1 MHIILKRF
9 IFILIPFLLTNLL
22 HAQKEANIWYFG
34 EKAGLDF
41 TTGNPVS
48 LTNGQMDTWEGCST
62 ISSPNGILLL
72 YTDGETVW
80 NREHSVMP
88 NGTGLMGSFSSS
100 QSAIIVPYPGTNNKL
115 FIFTVDQFAS
125 TPPGG
130 ANGIRYS
137 LVDLSLDGGLG
148 DIVPTEKNIE
158 ILAPVCEKVTAVNH
172 SNGLDIWVVV
182 NKFGTDSFY
191 AFLVS
196 TTGISNTPVVSSA
209 GDVVTD
215 VSSQGYMKISPDG
228 TKLAR
233 ANGTGNSIE
242 IFDFDA
248 TSGIVSNAIK
258 GKGFGLRKMY
268 GVEFSPD
275 SKKLYVNAWYSSASG
290 GGLYQY
296 DLEDSNILGSRI
308 FISDVPDGASQLAPN
323 GKIYVAKRG
332 LASLAVINKPN
343 EKAPACN
350 FQINGINLSGRICNM
365 GLPPFIQSF
374 FNLDLDFSFAQ
385 TCFGDSTQFTF
396 ISSITP
402 DSVLWDF
409 GDPASGINNNS
420 KLLNPKHQFTNSGL
434 FTVKLKMWTITAVD
448 SIEYEVEIFENPT
461 INLGNDTSFCDGG
474 NFLLDAGSGYST
486 YLWSTNQSTQTIL
499 ATTAGTYWVDA
510 TNASACTGS
519 DTIVLTTNPSY
530 TLQVDTSICK
540 GDSIFIGGDFQTEA
554 GTYYDTLLTTL
565 GCDSIFMTHLLIN
578 DYLTSF
584 RDTTIC
590 QGDSIFLEGAFQKE
604 EGFYYDT
611 ISNINT
617 CDSVIV
623 TDLTLTDYLT
633 QNIETTI
640 CEGDSIFLQ
649 GDYRKDE
656 GIYYDTIININTCD
670 SLLITQLFV
679 DPAPIVE
686 LGNDTSILEGDVIQL
701 DATNP
706 DADYLWQDDFTG
718 AIYYASDSG
727 LYWVE
732 VTTHCGLATDSIF
745 IDFLLDLN
753 CFVTVPNAFSPN
765 NDGKNDVFSPV
776 LNCDASVYEL
786 SIYNRW
792 GQMVFETNNQ
802 EEGWDGGS
810 SKTIWPP
817 GVYVW
822 QMNYKIQININ
833 KFIDGEEKGTVT
845 LVR

>member
-1 MHIILKRF
+1 MQTILKRF
-9 IFILIPFLLTNLL
+9 IIILSAILLTNLL
-22 HAQKEANIWYFG
+22 QAQKEANIWYFG

-41 TTGNPVS
+41 TSGNPVP
-48 LTNGQMDTWEGCST
+48 LTDGQMDTWEGCST
-62 ISSPNGILLL
+62 ISTPNGNLLL

-80 NREHSVMP
+80 NRDHNVMP

-100 QSAIIVPYPGTNNKL
+100 QSAIIVPYPGTIDKL

-137 LVDLSLDGGLG
+137 LVDFGLDGGLG
-148 DIVPTEKNIE
+148 DIVPSEKNIE

-191 AFLVS
+191 AYLVS
-196 TTGISNTPVVSSA
+196 TTGISNTPVISSA

-248 TSGIVSNAIK
+248 STGIVSNVLK

-275 SKKLYVNAWYSSASG
+275 SKKLYVNSWYSSASG

-296 DLEDSNILGSRI
+296 DLEAGDIIGSRV
-308 FISDVPDGASQLAPN
+308 FLSNLPDGALQLAPD
-323 GKIYVAKRG
+323 GKIYVMKRG
-332 LASLAVINKPN
+332 LSSLAVINDPN
-343 EKAPACN
+343 DKAPACN
-350 FQINGINLSGRICNM
+350 FQLNGINLSGRINHM

-374 FNLDLDFSFAQ
+374 FNLDLDFSFMQ
-385 TCFGDSTQFTF
+385 TCFGDSTQFSL

-402 DSVLWDF
+402 DSVLWNF
-409 GDPASGINNNS
+409 GDPASGVNNTS
-420 KLLNPKHQFTNSGL
+420 KLTDPKHQFSSSGL
-434 FTVKLKMWTITAVD
+434 YTVQLKMWTLTAVD
-448 SIEYEVEIFENPT
+448 NIEYEVEIFNNPVV
-461 INLGNDTSFCDGG
+461 NLGNDTSFCIGSDL
-474 NFLLDAGSGYST
+474 LLDAGSGYST
-486 YLWSTNQSTQTIL
+486 YLWSTSESTQSIL
-499 ATTAGTYWVDA
+499 VNIAGKYWVDVSDVA
-510 TNASACTGS
+510 ACVGS
-519 DTIVLTTNPSY
+519 DTVILSANPAY
-530 TLQVDTSICK
+530 TFQVDTSTCK
-540 GDSIFIGGDFQTEA
+540 GDSVFVGGDFQTET
-554 GTYYDTLLTTL
+554 GTYYDTLLTVL
-565 GCDSIFMTHLLIN
+565 GCDSIFITTLTIH

-590 QGDSIFLEGAFQKE
+590 QGDSIFLEGDFQKE
-604 EGFYYDT
+604 EGIYFDT
-611 ISNINT
+611 INNANT
-617 CDSVIV
+617 CDSVIM

-633 QNIETTI
+633 QIKEETI
-640 CEGDSIFLQ
+640 CEGDSVFLE
-649 GDYRKDE
+649 GIYRKDE
-656 GIYYDTIININTCD
+656 GTYYDTIININTCD

-679 DPAPIVE
+679 DPLPYVI
-686 LGNDTSILEGDVIQL
+686 LGNDTSILEGDVLQL
-701 DATNP
+701 DATFLN
-706 DADYLWQDDFTG
+706 ADYLWQDGFNG
-718 AIYYASDSG
+718 AIYPASDSG
-727 LYWVE
+727 WYWVE

-745 IDFLLDLN
+745 IDYLLDLN

-765 NDGKNDVFSPV
+765 GDGKNDVFSPV
-776 LNCDASVYEL
+776 LNCDASVYKL

-792 GQMVFETNNQ
+792 GQMVFTTADQ
-802 EEGWDGGS
+802 EEGWDGGAD
-810 SKTIWPP
+810 KTSLPP
-817 GVYVW
+817 GVYLW
-822 QMNYKIQININ
+822 QLVYKIQININ
-833 KFIDGEEKGTVT
+833 KFIDGAEKGTVT